1 MLNIRTCCD
10 ISTFETK
17 LTSTAAYSAIARHAC
32 NDTVTAQDERYGDLD
47 KLAIFGGSV
56 YPEMASDI
64 CRLLGIEP
72 GKVRTYANL

>member
-1 MLNIRTCCD
+1 
-10 ISTFETK
+10 
-17 LTSTAAYSAIARHAC
+17 
-32 NDTVTAQDERYGDLD
+32 VTAQDERYGDLD

-72 GKVRTYANL
+72 GKVRTHVKKNKNINKYNARQ